1 MFRCY
6 RDWYLTTPLVGIPGA
21 LRTIDAGPIDLIKVA
36 APAGGVIEPAVPEYA
51 LQVILQSAPLMRLG
65 FNRPPRW
72 LAVSPG
78 SMMLAPPDTA
88 CEYAGDG
95 SDVLSIAIPTTY
107 VDDFTEATGARLHA
121 EREEA
126 FRNPRVVQSLVRLWH
141 ALADANGDATGGA
154 LLADAVMR
162 PVLAALAT
170 RHPSAPVS
178 EERAPREQLAHHT
191 VRRLRDFIEARL
203 SDDLDIPMLAAVANL
218 SPAHFAR
225 AFAATVGMT
234 PFRYVMTRRLTRA
247 RDLLAQTSRPTLD
260 IALDVGFKTPS
271 HFTSRFRQEFG
282 ITPSAIR
289 PRRRLVGS
297 PFDLWHGRVSGRP
310 AIGHDVESVDAT
322 PGV

>member
-6 RDWYLTTPLVGIPGA
+6 RDWYLTTPLVEIPGA
-21 LRTIDAGPIDLIKVA
+21 LRTIDAGPIDLINVI
-36 APAGGVIEPAVPEYA
+36 APPGGVIEPAVPEYA
-51 LQVILQSAPLMRLG
+51 LQVMLRSGPLMRLG

-78 SMMLAPPDTA
+78 SMMLAPPDTM
-88 CEYAGDG
+88 CEYANDDPVG
-95 SDVLSIAIPTTY
+95 SDVLSVAIPKSY
-107 VDDFTEATGARLHA
+107 VDDFTEATGARLDA

-126 FRNPRVVQSLVRLWH
+126 FRDPRVVQSLVQLWRT
-141 ALADANGDATGGA
+141 LADANADVEMPVGGA

-162 PVLAALAT
+162 PVLAALAR
-170 RHPSAPVS
+170 RHPLAPVS
-178 EERAPREQLAHHT
+178 ARRAPREQLANHT
-191 VRRLRDFIEARL
+191 VRRLRDYIETRL
-203 SDDLDIPMLAAVANL
+203 SDDLDIPMLAAVAGL

-247 RDLLAQTSRPTLD
+247 RDLLARTSRSTLD

-297 PFDLWHGRVSGRP
+297 PFDL
-310 AIGHDVESVDAT
+310 
-322 PGV
+322 